1 MGAYLIPK
9 MSQTSQFTHL
19 NGPIT
24 HLNGPIKRSNAVE
37 AEDPCYKLQ
46 CSSKDRC
53 WKDTPGHIIL
63 HHYTCDGTDA
73 RFSVPNVPTSNP
85 TGVEAVSLQLATQ
98 FMWCMGDLAR
108 LCQSRNQLH
117 LLLISTSPSWA
128 PELKENRERQ
138 RNSSQILFAIAHG
151 MKLVKVFKGTTLQW
165 NLFRDNQ
172 GETYAEWLEK
182 QWAQGQNQGLGQGQ
196 GQGLGQGQEQ
206 GLGQGQGQGQGQSQG
221 LGQGQEQDQSQNQGQ
236 EQTLGQGQTP
246 IITTDGANEGRRVT
260 NGIHRGRCARC
271 GDEEHGNWKCDWGH
285 DGQAADSVGNSGIS
299 QTIDESGDGLDDEEP
314 DFISSTGMNGEDAL
328 CGSVKDW
335 EIWHAEFTKW
345 YDENTKWYEE
355 RKTTLEQAP

>member
-24 HLNGPIKRSNAVE
+24 HLNGPIKRSNALE
-37 AEDPCYKLQ
+37 AEDPNYKLQ

-63 HHYTCDGTDA
+63 HHYTCDGADS

-172 GETYAEWLEK
+172 GETYEEWLGK
-182 QWAQGQNQGLGQGQ
+182 QWAQGQDQGQTQGLGQGQ
-196 GQGLGQGQEQ
+196 DQGHSREQGHGQNLGLGQGQEQ
-206 GLGQGQGQGQGQSQG
+206 GLGQNQDQGQGQNQ
-221 LGQGQEQDQSQNQGQ
+221 GQGQEQDHRQNLVQ

-271 GDEEHGNWKCDWGH
+271 GDEEHGSWKCDWG
-285 DGQAADSVGNSGIS
+285 
-299 QTIDESGDGLDDEEP
+299 
-314 DFISSTGMNGEDAL
+314 
-328 CGSVKDW
+328 
-335 EIWHAEFTKW
+335 
-345 YDENTKWYEE
+345 YD
-355 RKTTLEQAP
+355 